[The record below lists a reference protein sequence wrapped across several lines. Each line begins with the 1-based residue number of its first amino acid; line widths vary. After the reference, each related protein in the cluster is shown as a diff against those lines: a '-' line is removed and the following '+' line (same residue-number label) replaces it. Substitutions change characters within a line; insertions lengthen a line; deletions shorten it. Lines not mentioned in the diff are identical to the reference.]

1 MSFTITFQC
10 PLHPTYMA
18 KVAPATS
25 CKACRFMFTVRNA
38 AHKVLST
45 PRNERRD
52 LEEIIIKGVE

>member
-1 MSFTITFQC
+1 
-10 PLHPTYMA
+10 MA